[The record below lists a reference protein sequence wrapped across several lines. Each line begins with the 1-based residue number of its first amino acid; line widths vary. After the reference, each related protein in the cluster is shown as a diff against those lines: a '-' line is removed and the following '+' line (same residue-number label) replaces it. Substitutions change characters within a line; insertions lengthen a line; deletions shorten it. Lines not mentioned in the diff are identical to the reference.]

1 MTTIVVLLVICTAGS
16 VWNTDK
22 HFANTEDNL
31 VVTVP
36 AQETPVEETE
46 IPTKT
51 NRKILMNVSAYTAS
65 DDECGNGDNITASG
79 NPGTPFHT
87 CASDDLPFGTML
99 LINGQIWIVED
110 RFGGGYSNRV
120 DLMMDTKE
128 QCFAFGRQYIEVEII
143 E

>member
-1 MTTIVVLLVICTAGS
+1 MLLVICTAGS

-22 HFANTEDNL
+22 HFTNTDENL
-31 VVTVP
+31 VETVP
-36 AQETPVEETE
+36 AQEIPVEEIE
-46 IPTKT
+46 IPTKS
-51 NRKILMNVSAYTAS
+51 NRKVVMNVSAYTAS

-79 NPGTPFHT
+79 KYGTPFHT
-87 CASDDLPFGTML
+87 CASDDLPFGAML

-120 DLMMDTKE
+120 DLMMETKD
-128 QCFAFGRQYIEVEII
+128 QCFDFGRQYIEVEII